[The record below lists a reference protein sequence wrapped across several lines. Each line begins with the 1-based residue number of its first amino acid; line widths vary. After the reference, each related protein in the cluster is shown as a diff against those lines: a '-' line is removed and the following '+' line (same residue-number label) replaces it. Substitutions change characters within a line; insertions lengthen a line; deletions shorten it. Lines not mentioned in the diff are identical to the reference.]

1 MTKTPQVA
9 DIAAALSGRGRHGHS
24 ALYWWIWDHYDELAK
39 HRQGRADW
47 ISATEGFAGLGL
59 TNKDGSPLKRENVR
73 KTWER
78 VVRDVR
84 KAAAVSPPSPMPQ
97 PVRPIQPA
105 VTPVVQT
112 SREGTAD
119 ERRRE
124 RQTTVWPHVGGKR
137 YRDGQ
142 TRGLIRH
149 NGGTWRVPGRVGASA
164 LSIFME

>member
-78 VVRDVR
+78 VVRDFAR
-84 KAAAVSPPSPMPQ
+84 PLPCRHRRLRSRPSAQ
-97 PVRPIQPA
+97 S
-105 VTPVVQT
+105 
-112 SREGTAD
+112 SR
-119 ERRRE
+119 
-124 RQTTVWPHVGGKR
+124 Q
-137 YRDGQ
+137 
-142 TRGLIRH
+142 
-149 NGGTWRVPGRVGASA
+149 
-164 LSIFME
+164 

>member
-84 KAAAVSPPSPMPQ
+84 KAAAVSPPSPMPP

-119 ERRRE
+119 ERRRTS
-124 RQTTVWPHVGGKR
+124 RFHRWNPATTDEDYQRLTGK
-137 YRDGQ
+137 
-142 TRGLIRH
+142 
-149 NGGTWRVPGRVGASA
+149 PKPK
-164 LSIFME
+164 

>member
-84 KAAAVSPPSPMPQ
+84 KAAAASPPSPMPP

-112 SREGTAD
+112 AREGTAD
-119 ERRRE
+119 ERRRGNSFRRWNPATTDEDIE
-124 RQTTVWPHVGGKR
+124 RLVGK
-137 YRDGQ
+137 
-142 TRGLIRH
+142 
-149 NGGTWRVPGRVGASA
+149 PKPKPA
-164 LSIFME
+164 

>member
-84 KAAAVSPPSPMPQ
+84 KATAVSPPPPTPP

-105 VTPVVQT
+105 VAPVVQT

-119 ERRRE
+119 ERRRNSRFHRWNPATTDEDYE
-124 RQTTVWPHVGGKR
+124 RLTGK
-137 YRDGQ
+137 
-142 TRGLIRH
+142 
-149 NGGTWRVPGRVGASA
+149 PKPK
-164 LSIFME
+164 

>member
-84 KAAAVSPPSPMPQ
+84 KATAVSPPPPTPP

-105 VTPVVQT
+105 VAPVVQT

-119 ERRRE
+119 ERRRSNSFRQWNPTTTDEDIE
-124 RQTTVWPHVGGKR
+124 RLVGKPR
-137 YRDGQ
+137 PKPD
-142 TRGLIRH
+142 
-149 NGGTWRVPGRVGASA
+149 
-164 LSIFME
+164 